1 VYNKRVI
8 TSPLTLKGQN
18 SMGFTYFL
26 PEPSLQQYVENII
39 VVDLNFNEDFIKE
52 ITIVPDYRSCLC
64 FILEDKIS
72 AHENGVLIKRENAI
86 LASFHLFSTI
96 MNLGK
101 KHRAVCVQFKPIG
114 WNSLMQ
120 NVPQNEVLNT
130 CYDAKFFLGNY
141 TDTLTERLAEAATPQ
156 IQNHIIQTFLKERL
170 NKLEAASPF
179 DRAIDAFIRSGGNLT
194 IEQTASLACLSL
206 RQFERLC
213 NSKIGVSP
221 RMFGRLIR
229 FSNTYKLKEQYPNL
243 SWNKIA
249 FQCGYFDHMH
259 LIRDFKQF
267 SGTIPSIAEDEDH
280 FRSFPY
286 DRHQNNLSSNPISF

>member
-1 VYNKRVI
+1 
-8 TSPLTLKGQN
+8 
-18 SMGFTYFL
+18 MGFTYFM

-39 VVDLNFNEDFIKE
+39 VIELNFNEDFINE

-72 AHENGVLIKRENAI
+72 AYENGQLVARENVI

-114 WNSLMQ
+114 WNSLME
-120 NVPQNEVLNT
+120 NIPQNEVLNN
-130 CYDAKFFLGNY
+130 CYDAKLFLGNY
-141 TDTLTERLAEAATPQ
+141 AAILSEQLAEASSAPM
-156 IQNHIIQTFLKERL
+156 QNQIIQSFLRKKL
-170 NKLEAASPF
+170 NSLPTASPF
-179 DRAIDAFIRSGGNLT
+179 DRAIDIFIRSGGNLT

-213 NSKIGVSP
+213 NHKIGVSP

-229 FSNTYKLKEQYPNL
+229 FSNTYKLKEQHPNL

-249 FQCGYFDHMH
+249 FHCGYFDHMH

-267 SGTIPSIAEDEDH
+267 SGTIPTITEDEDH

-286 DRHQNNLSSNPISF
+286 ESHKNNFSINPFQFKKPR

>member
-1 VYNKRVI
+1 
-8 TSPLTLKGQN
+8 
-18 SMGFTYFL
+18 MGFTYFL
-26 PEPSLQQYVENII
+26 PDPSLQQYVENII
-39 VVDLNFNEDFIKE
+39 VVELNFNEDFINQ

-64 FILEDKIS
+64 FILADKIS
-72 AHENGVLIKRENAI
+72 AYEQGHLIERENVI

-101 KHRAVCVQFKPIG
+101 KHHAVCVQFKPIG

-120 NVPQNEVLNT
+120 NIPQNEVLNT
-130 CYDAKFFLGNY
+130 CYDAKLFLGSYAN
-141 TDTLTERLAEAATPQ
+141 TLTELLEEAASASA
-156 IQNHIIQTFLKERL
+156 QNHIIQSFLKERL
-170 NKLEAASPF
+170 SRLEMPSPF

-229 FSNTYKLKEQYPNL
+229 FSNTYKLKEQHPNL

-249 FQCGYFDHMH
+249 FHCGYFDHMH

-267 SGTIPSIAEDEDH
+267 SGTIPSITEDKDH

-286 DRHQNNLSSNPISF
+286 DRHKNNLSINPIQF